1 LITPVNLNFL
11 LYTARLDCRV
21 NYTTQYADMGNL
33 LIGLANALYNPNFWK
48 AAWVWG
54 TEISEM
60 IPRNGGTT
68 KRRI

>member
-33 LIGLANALYNPNFWK
+33 LTGLANAFYNPNLWK
-48 AAWVWG
+48 AAL
-54 TEISEM
+54 
-60 IPRNGGTT
+60 
-68 KRRI
+68 K